1 MERLWKV
8 QESIVVNAPRTKVY
22 AALSRLQNMGK
33 WSPECFYVWH
43 RGTTA
48 REGTG
53 FVGFNRKG
61 PLVWFT
67 TCRVTVADAPYEFAF
82 RVSTFGLPVAL
93 WGYRLEPDGEGTRVT
108 EYWQDLRSGP
118 GARVTELL
126 GLVFTGT
133 RPEARAA
140 ANRAGMRTTL
150 RRLQQALAAWPTD
163 RPTERQRGS

>member
-1 MERLWKV
+1 M
-8 QESIVVNAPRTKVY
+8 IDAPLTDIY
-22 AALSRLQNMGK
+22 AALTHLPNMAK

-43 RGTTA
+43 RDKTT
-48 REGTG
+48 RKGTG

-67 TCRVTVADAPYEFAF
+67 NCQVTVADAPREFAF

-93 WGYRLEPDGEGTRVT
+93 WGYRLEPEGEGTRVT
-108 EYWQDLRSGP
+108 EYWQDLRNGP
-118 GARVTELL
+118 GARFTELL

-133 RPEARAA
+133 RPTARAA

-150 RRLQQALAAWPTD
+150 RRLKQAVAT
-163 RPTERQRGS
+163 

>member
-1 MERLWKV
+1 VKRLWKL
-8 QESIVVNAPRTKVY
+8 QESIVVDALPANVY
-22 AALSRLQNMGK
+22 AALAHLPNMGK

-43 RGTTA
+43 RDKTA
-48 REGTG
+48 REGAG

-67 TCRVTVADAPYEFAF
+67 NCRVTVADAPREFAF

-93 WGYRLEPDGEGTRVT
+93 WGYRLEPEGEGTRVT

-118 GARVTELL
+118 GARLTELL

-133 RPEARAA
+133 RPAARAM

-150 RRLQQALAAWPTD
+150 RRLKQAVAA
-163 RPTERQRGS
+163 

>member
-1 MERLWKV
+1 MWEV
-8 QESIVVNAPRTKVY
+8 QESIVVGAPRAEVY
-22 AALSRLQNMGK
+22 AALSHLQNMGE
-33 WSPECFYVWH
+33 WSPECFCVWH
-43 RGTTA
+43 RGTTV

-67 TCRVTVADAPYEFAF
+67 TCRVTVADAPNEFAF

-93 WGYRLEPDGEGTRVT
+93 WGYRLEPAREGTRVT
-108 EYWQDLRSGP
+108 EYWKDLRSGP

-150 RRLQQALAAWPTD
+150 RRLQQALAS
-163 RPTERQRGS
+163 RPADGPAERQHRS

>member
-1 MERLWKV
+1 MERLWEIE
-8 QESIVVNAPRTKVY
+8 ESIVVDAPGSDVY
-22 AALSRLQNMGK
+22 AALSQLRNMGR

-53 FVGFNRKG
+53 FVRFNRKG

-67 TCRVTVADAPYEFAF
+67 TCRVTVAEAPHEFAF
-82 RVSTFGLPVAL
+82 RVSSFGLPVAL
-93 WGYRLEPDGEGTRVT
+93 WGYRLEPEGDGTLVT
-108 EYWQDLRSGP
+108 EYWRDLRSGA

-126 GLVFTGT
+126 GRLFTGT

-150 RRLQQALAAWPTD
+150 LRLSQAVTAE
-163 RPTERQRGS
+163 RPEGRTT

>member
-1 MERLWKV
+1 MERLWKL
-8 QESIVVNAPRTKVY
+8 QESIVVEAPRTEVY
-22 AALSRLQNMGK
+22 AALSHLRNMGK
-33 WSPECFYVWH
+33 WSPECFWVWH

-48 REGTG
+48 HAGTG

-67 TCRVTVADAPYEFAF
+67 TCRVTVAEAPHEFAF
-82 RVSTFGLPVAL
+82 RVGTFGLPVAL
-93 WGYRLEPDGEGTRVT
+93 WGYRLEQEGGATRVT
-108 EYWQDLRSGP
+108 EYWQDLRTGR

-133 RPEARAA
+133 RPGARAA

-150 RRLQQALAAWPTD
+150 RRLRQAVAA
-163 RPTERQRGS
+163 